1 MDMIH
6 NILDF
11 FIDIILFI
19 LNILYTLICYV
30 GRWVERVTN
39 KTFDG
44 MERIFDLVFETIPNK
59 ISLCYRLQRIFYPY
73 KCECDLDLETF
84 PTEVKCWLD
93 DSIGKYRWK
102 IIKRSVAL
110 YEPKRYLCFRRKT
123 DITAFKLRW
132 L

>member
-11 FIDIILFI
+11 FIDKILFI
-19 LNILYTLICYV
+19 LNTLYNLICYV
-30 GRWVERVTN
+30 GEWIERAADRMFN
-39 KTFDG
+39 G
-44 MERIFDLVFETIPNK
+44 MDRFLDLIFETIPNK

-73 KCECDLDLETF
+73 KCECDLDLEIF

-102 IIKRSVAL
+102 IINQSVA
-110 YEPKRYLCFRRKT
+110 PFASKRYLCFRRKT
-123 DITAFKLRW
+123 DATAFKLRW
-132 L
+132 I